1 MINATNHS
9 VFLNLKFTMN
19 AKSLQSAMH
28 HDAGSFRGNSIIT
41 TAATPDYVG
50 YVPVNNISTE
60 AYALLAAA
68 EALAARRA
76 GAVDLGIIVHDAT
89 NNWTMPE
96 RALDGMYNQS
106 CDSQFMPPPKR
117 FYRTFWESVSRRLLH
132 RMANTA
138 CPL

>member
-1 MINATNHS
+1 
-9 VFLNLKFTMN
+9 MN
-19 AKSLQSAMH
+19 VESLQSAMH
-28 HDAGSFRGNSIIT
+28 HDAGSLSGNSIIA
-41 TAATPDYVG
+41 TAATLDYAG

-76 GAVDLGIIVHDAT
+76 DAGDLG

-96 RALDGMYNQS
+96 RALDGMYNNL
-106 CDSQFMPPPKR
+106 CDSQCMPPPKR

-132 RMANTA
+132 QMANTA
-138 CPL
+138 CPP